1 MRTAKP
7 QAKPAEDQAH
17 SYRPETAIRASKP
30 SGSLAIAV
38 ETAPLSSSDRLT
50 TTKCDCAHVRKIGNL
65 GDRAAAEG
73 FFSGSGE
80 GKTSRDP
87 ASRYTPVV
95 DLLPAPQPL
104 SSLPDA
110 SPNPAPSDLLA
121 RLLAQAEASFQAAR
135 AGSTLRAYA
144 HDWLR
149 FRTWCEENRLVPLPA
164 SPQTVILYSTDLT
177 KNQGKQWNT
186 LSRRLAAVS
195 QLHQQ
200 AGFASPTRTWAVQQ
214 FLAGL
219 RREIGIAPA
228 RKRPILVGDLQEI
241 LKQTPDSLLGQRDR
255 ALLLVGFSGAFR
267 RSELVALDVEDLAE
281 VREGLV
287 VNLRRSK
294 TDQAGEGRKVGIP
307 QGEEEATCPVR
318 ALQEWR
324 ARAGL
329 TSGPL
334 FRVMHRHGR
343 VLAQRLSGEGV
354 AIVVKRY
361 VEKLGFDPAQFAG
374 HSLRAGLATS
384 AAAAGKSER
393 AIMNQ
398 TGHRSVSTVRRYIRD
413 GNLFRENAA
422 GGLGL

>member
-1 MRTAKP
+1 M
-7 QAKPAEDQAH
+7 
-17 SYRPETAIRASKP
+17 
-30 SGSLAIAV
+30 
-38 ETAPLSSSDRLT
+38 
-50 TTKCDCAHVRKIGNL
+50 
-65 GDRAAAEG
+65 
-73 FFSGSGE
+73 
-80 GKTSRDP
+80 
-87 ASRYTPVV
+87 

-104 SSLPDA
+104 SDLPDA
-110 SPNPAPSDLLA
+110 SPNPAASDLLA

-144 HDWLR
+144 HDWQR
-149 FRTWCEENRLVPLPA
+149 FRTWCDENRLIPLPA
-164 SPQTVILYSTDLT
+164 SPQTIILYSTDLT
-177 KNQGKQWNT
+177 KNQGKRWNT
-186 LSRRLAAVS
+186 LSRRLAAIS

-200 AGFASPTRTWAVQQ
+200 AGFPTPTRTWAVEQ

-219 RREIGIAPA
+219 RRELGIAPD
-228 RKRPILVGDLQEI
+228 RKRPVLVGDLREI

-255 ALLLVGFSGAFR
+255 ALLLLGFSGAFR

-307 QGEEEATCPVR
+307 QGGEEATCPVR
-318 ALQEWR
+318 AVREWR

-334 FRVMHRHGR
+334 FRVMNRHGR
-343 VLAQRLSGEGV
+343 VLDQRLSGEGV
-354 AIVVKRY
+354 AIVIKRY
-361 VEKLGFDPAQFAG
+361 AGKLGWDPTQFAG